1 MYIVS
6 KKIVILGSTGSV
18 GTQCLEIIRNFPD
31 DFSVLGLSAGKN
43 FKLLKEQV
51 QEFSP
56 KYFFIENYDQNI
68 EEAKKISLEE
78 MVTLEDVDLVV
89 MALSGSIGLVPVHEA
104 VNSGKTI
111 ILANK
116 ESMVMAGKMLV
127 EKAKLTGAT
136 ILPVDSE
143 PSAIWQCMM
152 GERKN
157 ISKLI
162 LTASGGSLRNYSINE
177 LKNISPELVL
187 KHPTWNMGAK
197 ITVDSATLLNKAFEV
212 IESSNLFS
220 VPLNNIDVLIHPES
234 IVHSLVEFIDG
245 NLKALLSIPDMR
257 FPIQY
262 AMFFPD
268 RKANVE
274 LPECNLAELGSLNF
288 SPVIPGKYPLFD
300 MAMSI
305 AQNNNSLMSVLV
317 GADEAVVD
325 LFINGK
331 IKFLDMNYL
340 IEKTIQSHQ
349 SIKNPSLEDIKNA
362 SEWGFNNV
370 HQLIDI

>member
-1 MYIVS
+1 VS

-18 GTQCLEIIRNFPD
+18 GTQCLEIIRKFPD

-43 FKLLKEQV
+43 FKLLKEQI
-51 QEFSP
+51 QEFTP
-56 KYFFIENYDQNI
+56 EYFFIDNYEQKI
-68 EEAKKISLEE
+68 EESKKISLEE
-78 MVTLEDVDLVV
+78 MASLEDADLVV
-89 MALSGSIGLVPVHEA
+89 MALSGSIGLLPMYEA
-104 VNSGKTI
+104 VNSGKNI

-116 ESMVMAGKMLV
+116 ESIVMAGKLLV
-127 EKAKLTGAT
+127 DKAKLTGAT

-143 PSAIWQCMM
+143 PSAIWQCML
-152 GERKN
+152 GEGKN

-162 LTASGGSLRNYSINE
+162 LTASGGSLRNYSVDE

-187 KHPTWNMGAK
+187 QHPTWNMGAK
-197 ITVDSATLLNKAFEV
+197 ITIDSATLLNKAFEV
-212 IESSNLFS
+212 VEASNLFS
-220 VPLNNIDVLIHPES
+220 IPLNNIDVLIHPES

-262 AMFFPD
+262 AMFFPE
-268 RKANVE
+268 RKANIE
-274 LPECNLAELGSLNF
+274 LPECNLAEVGSLNF
-288 SPVIPGKYPLFD
+288 SPVISGKYPLFD

-305 AQNNNSLMSVLV
+305 AHNNNSLMSVLV

-331 IKFLDMNYL
+331 IEFLDMNYL
-340 IEKTIQSHQ
+340 IEKTIQSHK
-349 SIKNPSLEDIKNA
+349 SIENPSLEDIKIA
-362 SEWGFNNV
+362 SEWGFKNV